1 MSTSQA
7 YTSRNVCSINLDT
20 NIATQDNNN
29 NNNNNNNN
37 IATQECRTKKNE
49 QNSSD
54 HKTQQ
59 HYNHETENKSGK
71 IGNPVIITT
80 ELR

>member
-20 NIATQDNNN
+20 NIATQD
-29 NNNNNNNN
+29 NNNNN